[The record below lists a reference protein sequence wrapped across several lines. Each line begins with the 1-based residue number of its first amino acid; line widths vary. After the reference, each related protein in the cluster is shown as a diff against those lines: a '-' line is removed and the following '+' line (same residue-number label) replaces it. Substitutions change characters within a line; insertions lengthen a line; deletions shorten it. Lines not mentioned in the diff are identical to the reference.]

1 MTSPGLMQVLIVDDE
16 NSFRLSLEMAL
27 KITNNFAVRSCDS
40 GQAAVEILKKDQ
52 FDVILLDYKM
62 DDMTGLEV
70 LEWMHSQEIQTPV
83 IMITA
88 AGSEA
93 VAVEAMKLGVYDYL
107 RKDQLDIDRLS
118 LAMKSVYERYLYR
131 RQIIEREAEK
141 RVLKEKQKELDSLR
155 LFHNTVNSVGQLLE
169 KSLVELQKNLRR
181 FEGELS
187 ETVPDKGIE
196 RVKEVFSELHQSLE
210 VVSSGVAS
218 MRNLSSVVTHRLDE
232 IHISPK
238 VDEQQRR

>member
-141 RVLKEKQKELDSLR
+141 RLLKEKQKDLDSLR

-181 FEGELS
+181 FERELS
-187 ETVPDKGIE
+187 ETVPDKGKE

>member
-1 MTSPGLMQVLIVDDE
+1 MQVLIVDDE

-52 FDVILLDYKM
+52 FDVILLDNKM
-62 DDMTGLEV
+62 DDMSGLEV

-93 VAVEAMKLGVYDYL
+93 VAVEAMKRGVYDYL

-141 RVLKEKQKELDSLR
+141 RLLKEKQKELDSLR

-169 KSLVELQKNLRR
+169 HSLVELQKNLRR
-181 FEGELS
+181 FERELL
-187 ETVPDKGIE
+187 ETVPDKGKE
-196 RVKEVFSELHQSLE
+196 RVKEVFSELHQSFE

>member
-232 IHISPK
+232 IHVSPK

>member
-141 RVLKEKQKELDSLR
+141 RLLKEKQKELDSLR

-232 IHISPK
+232 IHVSPK

>member
-1 MTSPGLMQVLIVDDE
+1 MQVLIVDDE

-232 IHISPK
+232 IHVSPK